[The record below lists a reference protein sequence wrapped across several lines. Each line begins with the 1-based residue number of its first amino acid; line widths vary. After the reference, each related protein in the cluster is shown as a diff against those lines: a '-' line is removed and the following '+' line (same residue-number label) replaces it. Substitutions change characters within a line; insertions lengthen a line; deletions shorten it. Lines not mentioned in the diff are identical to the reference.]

1 MTLQFHMTPGSC
13 TTGIHILLE
22 ELELPFQVNIVNLP
36 AGDHQKP
43 AYLAINPKGTIP
55 TLVLDDGSA
64 LTSFPSIAYWL
75 ARRHPR
81 KRLLSD
87 DPLLAARTLE
97 LMDYAVDTVHGQGFT
112 RIFTTERY
120 LPDGLSASDIAQWTA
135 AITARGQ
142 AIVRESFA
150 VVEAGLPETGYA
162 MGADFSI
169 ADAALFYVFFWASK
183 TAIPLPPRCQAL
195 FERLRARPVV
205 HQVLREEGYR

>member
-22 ELELPFQVNIVNLP
+22 ELGLPFQVNIVNLP
-36 AGDHQKP
+36 AGDHRQP

-55 TLVLDDGSA
+55 TLVLDDGTS
-64 LTSFPSIAYWL
+64 LTSFQSIAYWL

-81 KRLLSD
+81 QRLLSE
-87 DPLLAARTLE
+87 DPLVAARTLE
-97 LMDYAVDTVHGQGFT
+97 LMDHAVDTVHGQGFT
-112 RIFTTERY
+112 RLFTTDRY
-120 LPDGLSASDIAQWTA
+120 LPDGLNAADTAQWTT

-142 AIVRESFA
+142 AIVREGFD
-150 VVEAGLPETGYA
+150 VIEAGLPETGCA

-183 TAIPLPPRCQAL
+183 THLALPPRCQAL
-195 FERLRARPVV
+195 FEHLRARPVV

>member
-1 MTLQFHMTPGSC
+1 MTLQFYMTPGSC

-22 ELELPFQVNIVNLP
+22 ELELPFQVTIVNLQ
-36 AGDHQKP
+36 AGDHRQP
-43 AYLAINPKGTIP
+43 AYLALNPKGSIP
-55 TLVLDDGSA
+55 TLLLDDGTA

-120 LPDGLSASDIAQWTA
+120 LPEGLNPAESAQWTA
-135 AITARGQ
+135 AITERGR
-142 AIVRESFA
+142 AIVREAFD
-150 VVEAGLPETGYA
+150 VIEARLPETGYA
-162 MGADFSI
+162 MGADFTI

-183 TAIPLPPRCQAL
+183 TSLPMPPRCQAL
-195 FERLRARPVV
+195 FERIRARPVV
-205 HQVLREEGYR
+205 NQVLREEGYR

>member
-22 ELELPFQVNIVNLP
+22 ELELPFQVNIVNLQ
-36 AGDHQKP
+36 AGDHRQP

-64 LTSFPSIAYWL
+64 LTSFQSIAYWL

-87 DPLLAARTLE
+87 DPLVAARTLE

-120 LPDGLSASDIAQWTA
+120 MPEGLSASDTAQWTT
-135 AITARGQ
+135 AITAEGRR
-142 AIVRESFA
+142 IVREAFA
-150 VVEAGLPETGYA
+150 VIEAGLPETGYA
-162 MGADFSI
+162 MGADFTI

-183 TAIPLPPRCQAL
+183 TNIEMPPRCQAL
-195 FERLRARPVV
+195 FERLRERPVV